1 MIYMQAS
8 PQYINSILILLQ
20 VKCNFWSETSSL
32 LLFASMQNLPVIHSI
47 FVLLISAWHYSSCKL
62 SRNILSWSWP
72 FFLNV
77 RHYMRLS
84 LPLMP
89 SLDHCDSIFHNYI
102 PSDGIHDKISGF
114 YVPISDGCP
123 LKYAIM
129 VKFWENTHALIQFQS
144 MQLTRHI
151 LISVEQ

>member
-8 PQYINSILILLQ
+8 PQYINSIFILLQ
-20 VKCNFWSETSSL
+20 VKYNFWSETSSL
-32 LLFASMQNLPVIHSI
+32 LLFASMQNLSGIHSS
-47 FVLLISAWHYSSCKL
+47 FVLLISAWHYSCCKL

-89 SLDHCDSIFHNYI
+89 SLDHCDSILHNYI
-102 PSDGIHDKISGF
+102 PSDGHSWQNLRFLCPHFRWVPSHVCYHGEILGKYSRTYSIS
-114 YVPISDGCP
+114 I
-123 LKYAIM
+123 YA
-129 VKFWENTHALIQFQS
+129 VN
-144 MQLTRHI
+144 
-151 LISVEQ
+151 

>member
-1 MIYMQAS
+1 MQAS
-8 PQYINSILILLQ
+8 PQYINSILILQQ

-32 LLFASMQNLPVIHSI
+32 LLFASMQNLYGIHSS
-47 FVLLISAWHYSSCKL
+47 FVLLISAWHYSCCKL

-89 SLDHCDSIFHNYI
+89 SLDHCDAYFTTISPVMAFMTKFQISMSPFQMGALLRMLSWWNFGKIFMHLFN
-102 PSDGIHDKISGF
+102 SNLCS
-114 YVPISDGCP
+114 
-123 LKYAIM
+123 
-129 VKFWENTHALIQFQS
+129 
-144 MQLTRHI
+144 
-151 LISVEQ
+151 